1 MSAPHRDRGQAVV
14 ELALVLPL
22 VCALLM
28 GVVQVGLVVR
38 SQLAVQVAAR
48 AAARAAAIS
57 ADASAAAADGAY
69 GAVRL
74 RPLVVEVELTTL
86 RAGSG
91 STGSNSGT
99 SSVDANDP
107 AGRSAA
113 RRDDS
118 GNGSNSDSDDA
129 ALGTSPAR
137 IAVVAATVRYVDPT
151 DVPLI
156 GLFIPAIELR
166 ATVTMAVEP
175 P

>member
-1 MSAPHRDRGQAVV
+1 MIATRHDRDRGQAAV

-28 GVVQVGLVVR
+28 GVVQVGLVIR

-57 ADASAAAADGAY
+57 ADASAAAVDGAH

-74 RPLVVEVELTTL
+74 RPLAVEVELATL
-86 RAGSG
+86 RAGGG
-91 STGSNSGT
+91 SDGLDERSN
-99 SSVDANDP
+99 
-107 AGRSAA
+107 A
-113 RRDDS
+113 RRDDDTS
-118 GNGSNSDSDDA
+118 TTAANG
-129 ALGTSPAR
+129 LGAAR
-137 IAVVAATVRYVDPT
+137 IAVVVATVRYVDPT

>member
-1 MSAPHRDRGQAVV
+1 MV

-22 VCALLM
+22 VGALLM

-57 ADASAAAADGAY
+57 ADASAAAADGAH

-74 RPLVVEVELTTL
+74 RPLAVEVELATL
-86 RAGSG
+86 HAGSG
-91 STGSNSGT
+91 STGGDSISGAG
-99 SSVDANDP
+99 SVGTNDP
-107 AGRSAA
+107 ADRSAA
-113 RRDDS
+113 RRD
-118 GNGSNSDSDDA
+118 DSDDA